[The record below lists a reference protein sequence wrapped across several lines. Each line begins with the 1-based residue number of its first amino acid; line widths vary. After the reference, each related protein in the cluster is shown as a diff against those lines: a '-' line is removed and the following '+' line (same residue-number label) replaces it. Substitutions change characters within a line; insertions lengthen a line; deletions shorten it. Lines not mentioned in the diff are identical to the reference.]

1 MNTDQSEK
9 LLFLLDAIA
18 RDLNRIAVALSP
30 NATDSP
36 EHMTLADHIQILTNT
51 VQDLTDNV
59 LPDNVLSR
67 SERMK

>member
-1 MNTDQSEK
+1 MNDDTSEK

-18 RDLNRIAVALSP
+18 RDLNRIAVALAP

-36 EHMTLADHIQILTNT
+36 EHMTLADHMQILTNT

-67 SERMK
+67 SERSK

>member
-1 MNTDQSEK
+1 MNDDQSEK

-18 RDLNRIAVALSP
+18 RDLNRIAIALSP